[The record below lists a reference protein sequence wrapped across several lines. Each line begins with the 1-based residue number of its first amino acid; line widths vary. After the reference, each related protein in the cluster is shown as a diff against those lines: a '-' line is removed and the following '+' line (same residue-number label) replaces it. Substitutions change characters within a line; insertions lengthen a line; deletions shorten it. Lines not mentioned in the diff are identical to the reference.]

1 MIYTVTFNPAIDYV
15 VHMDNMQVGETNRT
29 KSEEYYFGGKGINVS
44 VMLAELG
51 VDSTAM
57 GFISGFTGR
66 ALEEGLQK
74 QGIRTAFVGL
84 DESEGITRINM
95 KIKSEGENGLTE
107 TEINGQGP
115 NITSEAVEMLF
126 GRIGEL
132 SDNDILIISGSIP
145 ASMPEDTYEQILAR
159 LSSDSKNGNPGG
171 SERADGC
178 KGTRIPVVVDA
189 TGDLLLNVLAY
200 RPFLIKPNN
209 DELAEMLGSPMDETD
224 QIIEGAKQLRARG
237 ARNVIISRGS
247 KGAVMVT
254 ETDEVIVQDPILGK
268 TVNSVGAGDSMVAGF
283 IAGYI
288 KENDYTYALKL
299 GTAAGSATACSPG
312 LASRDE
318 IERRMAK

>member
-15 VHMDNMQVGETNRT
+15 VHLDGMQVGETNRT

-74 QGIRTAFVGL
+74 QGIRTAFVEL

-95 KIKSEGENGLTE
+95 KIKSGDENDLTE

-115 NITSEAVEMLF
+115 KITDAAVEMLF

-132 SDNDILIISGSIP
+132 GEDDILIISGSIP
-145 ASMPEDTYEQILAR
+145 SSMPEDTYEQILAR
-159 LSSDSKNGNPGG
+159 LVSEEG
-171 SERADGC
+171 S
-178 KGTRIPVVVDA
+178 GTRIPVVVDA

-224 QIIEGAKQLRARG
+224 QIIEGARELRDRG

-312 LASRDE
+312 LASREE

>member
-15 VHMDNMQVGETNRT
+15 VHMDGMQVGETNRT

-74 QGIRTAFVGL
+74 QGIRTAFVEL

-95 KIKSEGENGLTE
+95 KIKSGDENDLTE

-115 NITSEAVEMLF
+115 KITDAAVEMLF

-132 SDNDILIISGSIP
+132 GEDDILIISGSIP
-145 ASMPEDTYEQILAR
+145 SSMPEDTYEQILAR
-159 LSSDSKNGNPGG
+159 LVSEEG
-171 SERADGC
+171 S
-178 KGTRIPVVVDA
+178 GTRIPVVVDA

-224 QIIEGAKQLRARG
+224 QIIEGARQLRSRG

>member
-15 VHMDNMQVGETNRT
+15 VHMDGMQVGETNRT

-44 VMLAELG
+44 VMLAEMG

-74 QGIRTAFVGL
+74 QGIRTAFVEL

-95 KIKSEGENGLTE
+95 KIKSGDENDLTE

-115 NITSEAVEMLF
+115 KITDAAVEMLF

-132 SDNDILIISGSIP
+132 GEDDILIISGSIP
-145 ASMPEDTYEQILAR
+145 SSMPEDTYEQILAR
-159 LSSDSKNGNPGG
+159 LVSEEG
-171 SERADGC
+171 S
-178 KGTRIPVVVDA
+178 GTRIPVVVDA

-224 QIIEGAKQLRARG
+224 QIIEGARQLRDRG

-312 LASRDE
+312 LASREE

>member
-15 VHMDNMQVGETNRT
+15 VHMDGMQVGETNRT

-44 VMLAELG
+44 VMLAEMG

-74 QGIRTAFVGL
+74 QGIRTAFVEL

-95 KIKSEGENGLTE
+95 KIKSGDENDLTE

-115 NITSEAVEMLF
+115 KITDAAVEMLF

-132 SDNDILIISGSIP
+132 GEDDILIISGSIP
-145 ASMPEDTYEQILAR
+145 SSMPEDTYEQILAR
-159 LSSDSKNGNPGG
+159 LVSEEG
-171 SERADGC
+171 S
-178 KGTRIPVVVDA
+178 GTRIPVVVDA

-224 QIIEGAKQLRARG
+224 QIIEGARELRDRG

-312 LASRDE
+312 LASREE

>member
-15 VHMDNMQVGETNRT
+15 VHLDGMQVGETNRT

-74 QGIRTAFVGL
+74 QGIRTAFVEL

-95 KIKSEGENGLTE
+95 KIKSGDENDLTE

-115 NITSEAVEMLF
+115 KITDAAVEMLF

-132 SDNDILIISGSIP
+132 GEDDILIISGSIP
-145 ASMPEDTYEQILAR
+145 SSMPEDTYEQILAR
-159 LSSDSKNGNPGG
+159 LVSEEG
-171 SERADGC
+171 S
-178 KGTRIPVVVDA
+178 GTRIPVVVDA

-209 DELAEMLGSPMDETD
+209 DELAEMLGSTMDETD
-224 QIIEGAKQLRARG
+224 QIIEGERELRDRG

-312 LASRDE
+312 LASREE

>member
-15 VHMDNMQVGETNRT
+15 VHMDGMQVGETNRT

-44 VMLAELG
+44 VMLAEMG

-57 GFISGFTGR
+57 G

-74 QGIRTAFVGL
+74 QGIRTAFVEL

-95 KIKSEGENGLTE
+95 KIKSGDENDLTE

-115 NITSEAVEMLF
+115 KITDAAVEMLF

-132 SDNDILIISGSIP
+132 GEDDILIISGSIP
-145 ASMPEDTYEQILAR
+145 SSMPEDTYEQILAR
-159 LSSDSKNGNPGG
+159 LVSEEG
-171 SERADGC
+171 S
-178 KGTRIPVVVDA
+178 GTRIPVVVDA

-224 QIIEGAKQLRARG
+224 QIIEGARQLRSRG

-312 LASRDE
+312 LASREE

>member
-15 VHMDNMQVGETNRT
+15 VHMDGMQVGETNRT

-74 QGIRTAFVGL
+74 QGIRTAFVEL

-95 KIKSEGENGLTE
+95 KIKSGDENDLTE

-115 NITSEAVEMLF
+115 KITDAAVEMLF

-132 SDNDILIISGSIP
+132 GEDDILIISGSIP
-145 ASMPEDTYEQILAR
+145 SSMPEDTYEQILAR
-159 LSSDSKNGNPGG
+159 LVRKEG
-171 SERADGC
+171 S
-178 KGTRIPVVVDA
+178 GTRIPVVVDA

-224 QIIEGAKQLRARG
+224 QINLFFG
-237 ARNVIISRGS
+237 V
-247 KGAVMVT
+247 
-254 ETDEVIVQDPILGK
+254 
-268 TVNSVGAGDSMVAGF
+268 
-283 IAGYI
+283 
-288 KENDYTYALKL
+288 
-299 GTAAGSATACSPG
+299 
-312 LASRDE
+312 
-318 IERRMAK
+318 

>member
-15 VHMDNMQVGETNRT
+15 VHMDGMQVGETNRT

-74 QGIRTAFVGL
+74 QGIRTAFVEL

-95 KIKSEGENGLTE
+95 KIKSGDENDLTE

-115 NITSEAVEMLF
+115 KITDAAVEMLF

-132 SDNDILIISGSIP
+132 GEDDILIISGSIP
-145 ASMPEDTYEQILAR
+145 SSMPEDTYEQILAR
-159 LSSDSKNGNPGG
+159 LVSEESS
-171 SERADGC
+171 
-178 KGTRIPVVVDA
+178 GTRIPVVVDA

-224 QIIEGAKQLRARG
+224 QIIEGARQLRSRG

-312 LASRDE
+312 LASREE

>member
-15 VHMDNMQVGETNRT
+15 VHMDGMQVGETNRT

-74 QGIRTAFVGL
+74 QGIRTAFVEL

-95 KIKSEGENGLTE
+95 KIKSGDENDMTE

-115 NITSEAVEMLF
+115 KITDAAVEMLF

-132 SDNDILIISGSIP
+132 GEDDILIISGSIP
-145 ASMPEDTYEQILAR
+145 SSMPEDTYEQILAR
-159 LSSDSKNGNPGG
+159 LVSEEG
-171 SERADGC
+171 S
-178 KGTRIPVVVDA
+178 GTRIPVVVDA

-224 QIIEGAKQLRARG
+224 QIIEGARQLRSRG

-312 LASRDE
+312 LASREE

>member
-15 VHMDNMQVGETNRT
+15 VHMDGMQVGETNRT

-74 QGIRTAFVGL
+74 QGIRTAFVEL

-95 KIKSEGENGLTE
+95 KIKSGDENDLTE

-115 NITSEAVEMLF
+115 KITDAAVEMLF

-132 SDNDILIISGSIP
+132 GEDDILIISGSIP
-145 ASMPEDTYEQILAR
+145 SSMPEDTYEQILAR
-159 LSSDSKNGNPGG
+159 LVSEEG
-171 SERADGC
+171 S
-178 KGTRIPVVVDA
+178 GTRIPVVVDA

-224 QIIEGAKQLRARG
+224 QIIEGARQLRDRG

-312 LASRDE
+312 LASREE

>member
-15 VHMDNMQVGETNRT
+15 VHMDGMQVGETNRT

-44 VMLAELG
+44 VMLAEMG

-74 QGIRTAFVGL
+74 QGIRTAFVEL

-95 KIKSEGENGLTE
+95 KIKSGDENDLTE

-115 NITSEAVEMLF
+115 KITDAAVEMLF

-132 SDNDILIISGSIP
+132 GEDDILIISGSIP
-145 ASMPEDTYEQILAR
+145 SSMPEDTYEQILAR
-159 LSSDSKNGNPGG
+159 LVSEEG
-171 SERADGC
+171 S
-178 KGTRIPVVVDA
+178 GTRIPVVVDA

-224 QIIEGAKQLRARG
+224 QIIEGARQLRSRG

-312 LASRDE
+312 LASREE

>member
-15 VHMDNMQVGETNRT
+15 VHMDGMQVGETNRT

-74 QGIRTAFVGL
+74 QGIRTAFVEL

-95 KIKSEGENGLTE
+95 KIKSGDENDLTE

-115 NITSEAVEMLF
+115 KITDAAVKMLF

-132 SDNDILIISGSIP
+132 GEDDILIISGSIP
-145 ASMPEDTYEQILAR
+145 SSMPEDTYEQILAR
-159 LSSDSKNGNPGG
+159 LVSEEG
-171 SERADGC
+171 S
-178 KGTRIPVVVDA
+178 GTRIPVVVDA

-224 QIIEGAKQLRARG
+224 QIIEGARQLRSRG

-312 LASRDE
+312 LASREE

>member
-15 VHMDNMQVGETNRT
+15 VHMDGMQVGETNRT

-44 VMLAELG
+44 VMLAEMG

-74 QGIRTAFVGL
+74 QGIRSAFVEL

-95 KIKSEGENGLTE
+95 KIKSGDENDLTE

-115 NITSEAVEMLF
+115 KITDAAVEMLF

-132 SDNDILIISGSIP
+132 GEDDILIISGSIP
-145 ASMPEDTYEQILAR
+145 SSMPEDTYEQILAR
-159 LSSDSKNGNPGG
+159 LVSEEG
-171 SERADGC
+171 S
-178 KGTRIPVVVDA
+178 GTRIPVVVDA

-224 QIIEGAKQLRARG
+224 QIIEGARQLRSRG

-312 LASRDE
+312 LASREE

>member
-1 MIYTVTFNPAIDYV
+1 M
-15 VHMDNMQVGETNRT
+15 
-29 KSEEYYFGGKGINVS
+29 S
-44 VMLAELG
+44 
-51 VDSTAM
+51 
-57 GFISGFTGR
+57 
-66 ALEEGLQK
+66 
-74 QGIRTAFVGL
+74 
-84 DESEGITRINM
+84 
-95 KIKSEGENGLTE
+95 
-107 TEINGQGP
+107 
-115 NITSEAVEMLF
+115 
-126 GRIGEL
+126 
-132 SDNDILIISGSIP
+132 
-145 ASMPEDTYEQILAR
+145 EDTYEQILAR
-159 LSSDSKNGNPGG
+159 LVSEEG
-171 SERADGC
+171 S
-178 KGTRIPVVVDA
+178 GTRIPVVVDA

-224 QIIEGAKQLRARG
+224 QIIEGARQLRSRG

-312 LASRDE
+312 LASREE

>member
-1 MIYTVTFNPAIDYV
+1 MIYTVTFNPALDYV
-15 VHMDNMQVGETNRT
+15 VHMDGMQVGETNRT

-74 QGIRTAFVGL
+74 QGIRTAFVEL

-95 KIKSEGENGLTE
+95 KIKSGDENDLTE

-115 NITSEAVEMLF
+115 KITDAAVEMLF

-132 SDNDILIISGSIP
+132 GEDDILIISGSIP
-145 ASMPEDTYEQILAR
+145 SSMPEDTYEQILAR
-159 LSSDSKNGNPGG
+159 LVSEEG
-171 SERADGC
+171 S
-178 KGTRIPVVVDA
+178 GTRIPVVVDA

-224 QIIEGAKQLRARG
+224 QIIEGARQLRSRG

-312 LASRDE
+312 LASREE

>member
-15 VHMDNMQVGETNRT
+15 VHMDGMQVGETNRT

-74 QGIRTAFVGL
+74 QGIRTAFVEL

-95 KIKSEGENGLTE
+95 KIKSGDENDLTE

-115 NITSEAVEMLF
+115 KITDAAVEMLF

-132 SDNDILIISGSIP
+132 GEDDILIISGSIP
-145 ASMPEDTYEQILAR
+145 SSMPEDTYEQILAR
-159 LSSDSKNGNPGG
+159 LVSEESS
-171 SERADGC
+171 
-178 KGTRIPVVVDA
+178 GTRIPVVVDA

-224 QIIEGAKQLRARG
+224 QIIEGARELRDRG

-312 LASRDE
+312 LASREE

>member
-15 VHMDNMQVGETNRT
+15 VHMDGMQVGETNRT

-74 QGIRTAFVGL
+74 QGIRTAFVEL

-95 KIKSEGENGLTE
+95 KIKSGDENDLTE

-115 NITSEAVEMLF
+115 KITDAAVEMLF

-132 SDNDILIISGSIP
+132 GEDDILIISGSIP
-145 ASMPEDTYEQILAR
+145 SSMPEDTYEQILAR
-159 LSSDSKNGNPGG
+159 LVSEEG
-171 SERADGC
+171 S
-178 KGTRIPVVVDA
+178 GTRIPVVVDA

-224 QIIEGAKQLRARG
+224 QIIEGARELRDRG

-312 LASRDE
+312 LASREE

>member
-15 VHMDNMQVGETNRT
+15 VRMDGLEVGETNRT
-29 KSEEYYFGGKGINVS
+29 RSEEYYFGGKGINVS
-44 VMLAELG
+44 VMLAELD

-74 QGIRTAFVGL
+74 QGIRTAFVEL
-84 DESEGITRINM
+84 EEAEGITRINM
-95 KIKSEGENGLTE
+95 KIKSGDEDDLTE

-115 NITSEAVEMLF
+115 KITDSAMELLF
-126 GRIGEL
+126 GRITEL
-132 SDNDILIISGSIP
+132 KDDDILVISGSIP
-145 ASMPEDTYEQILAR
+145 SSMPEDTYEQILAA
-159 LSSDSKNGNPGG
+159 LTPEG
-171 SERADGC
+171 ADTEEDA
-178 KGTRIPVVVDA
+178 GTRIPVVVDA

-209 DELAEMLGSPMDETD
+209 DELAEMLGSPMDETE
-224 QIIEGAKQLRARG
+224 QIVEGAKELRRRG

-283 IAGYI
+283 LAGYI
-288 KENDYTYALKL
+288 KEKDYKYALRL

-312 LASRDE
+312 LASREE
-318 IERRMAK
+318 IERRMAT